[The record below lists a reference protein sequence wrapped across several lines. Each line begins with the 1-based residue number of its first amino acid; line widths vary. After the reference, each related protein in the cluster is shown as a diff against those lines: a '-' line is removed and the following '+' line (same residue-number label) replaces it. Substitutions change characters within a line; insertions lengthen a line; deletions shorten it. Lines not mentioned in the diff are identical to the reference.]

1 KAVVE
6 QLSVRHGRLLGH
18 KSHALSLQ
26 LDQAPEKVLE
36 TFVEQYYLAIEEVV
50 ELPKEVLLSHAINS
64 TTLAE
69 ALFQRHGRR
78 LRFAHQVRGQRQA
91 WRRLAEENARHS
103 MANVLANQQNM
114 GQRLI
119 ALEEA
124 LDLEVVPERI
134 ESVDISHTGGEK
146 AVAACVVFG
155 QEGAIKQDYRRYNVN
170 PEQEGDDY
178 AALAEAVERRYRRV

>member
-1 KAVVE
+1 LEVRDQISALRLIQQKQYVDTADESASADVFAVLVRHGKAVVE

-119 ALEEA
+119 ALQEA
-124 LDLEVVPERI
+124 LDLAVLPERI
-134 ESVDISHTGGEK
+134 ECFDIS
-146 AVAACVVFG
+146 
-155 QEGAIKQDYRRYNVN
+155 
-170 PEQEGDDY
+170 
-178 AALAEAVERRYRRV
+178 

>member
-119 ALEEA
+119 ALQEA
-124 LDLEVVPERI
+124 VDLAVLPERI
-134 ESVDISHTGGEK
+134 ECFDISHRSEEHTSELQSRFDLVCRLLLEK
-146 AVAACVVFG
+146 KKTKEVDKLLVAIEICLSKRPYSS
-155 QEGAIKQDYRRYNVN
+155 INYY
-170 PEQEGDDY
+170 
-178 AALAEAVERRYRRV
+178 